1 MGAAGVLAGIRVL
14 DFTEWLPGPYA
25 SKMLAALGADVVKV
39 ERPGTGDPARKARPA
54 MFRSQNEGK
63 KSISL
68 DLKSPAGAERAR
80 RLADAADVLLEGYRP
95 GVMSRLGL
103 GYETLAES
111 NPGLIYVSLSGYG
124 GEGPYRDRPG
134 HDLNYLALA
143 GALPAPTAG
152 EAAAYRETPLP
163 IADLSG
169 GLFAV
174 IGVLTAVLARSQ
186 GQARGHRL
194 DLAIADC
201 TLSLMQPRLAEAA
214 AWQDTEAWHE
224 RPGYGIFE
232 TADARFV
239 VLGAMEDHFWRRLVA
254 ALEMPEFDQPGFE
267 TYSQRRAHFAAI
279 DDALRRRIAELA
291 LDSVLTT
298 LTEADV
304 PANAVN
310 GMLDPL
316 RDEHFRARG
325 MIVPGADGHETV
337 SPWPGALRQFMA
349 DGPLPAAPELVS
361 DDRSWPA
368 SWPGADRA
376 PKLVVLRSEED

>member
-1 MGAAGVLAGIRVL
+1 MAMGAAGVLANIRVL

-54 MFRSQNEGK
+54 MFRSQNGGK
-63 KSISL
+63 KSIGL
-68 DLKSPAGAERAR
+68 DLKSPGGAERAR

-124 GEGPYRDRPG
+124 CAGPYRDRPG

-143 GALPAPTAG
+143 GALPAPAAG

-174 IGVLTAVLARSQ
+174 IGVLTAVLARRQ

-201 TLSLMQPRLAEAA
+201 TLSLMQPRIAEAA
-214 AWQDTEAWHE
+214 AWQDTEAWHQ

-254 ALEMPEFDQPGFE
+254 ALEMSEFDQPGFE
-267 TYSQRRAHFAAI
+267 TYSQRRTHFAAI
-279 DDALRRRIAELA
+279 DDALRRRISELA
-291 LDSVLTT
+291 LDSVLTR

-325 MIVPGADGHETV
+325 MIVPGVDGHETV

-349 DGPLPAAPELVS
+349 DGPLSDAPELVS
-361 DDRSWPA
+361 DDRDLPA
-368 SWPGADRA
+368 SWQVSAGQLCAGPGDTT
-376 PKLVVLRSEED
+376 